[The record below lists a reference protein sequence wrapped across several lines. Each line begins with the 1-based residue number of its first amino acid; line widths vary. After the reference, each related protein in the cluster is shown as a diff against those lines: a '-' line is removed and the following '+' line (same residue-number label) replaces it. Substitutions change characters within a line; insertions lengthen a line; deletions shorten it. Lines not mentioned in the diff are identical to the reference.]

1 MLFGLVGLFLYLSL
15 SISRYL
21 NLSLFPPSLTPSL
34 PPSLSPL
41 PQIDSQW
48 HTWIDY
54 PEFHRL
60 AAEHRETGAAFSS
73 LDYAAPTP
81 DWAVFGAQ
89 ERGFD
94 PDETRWRRKQKAKKD
109 VGGC

>member
-1 MLFGLVGLFLYLSL
+1 MCECVTLLANDHTHHLFTQVEG
-15 SISRYL
+15 
-21 NLSLFPPSLTPSL
+21 
-34 PPSLSPL
+34 
-41 PQIDSQW
+41 QW

-73 LDYAAPTP
+73 LDYMAPTP
-81 DWAVFGAQ
+81 DWAVFGAK

-94 PDETRWRRKQKAKKD
+94 PDETRWKRKQKAKKD